1 MALAAA
7 LTAQSTAI
15 TNVSVVEIETG
26 RLLPAQTVVVTG
38 NRITAMGPAAR
49 AMLSANPLTDIRN
62 GAKIEVVIA
71 NGRVLDTAAREAL
84 FKAAEALAARPPS

>member
-1 MALAAA
+1 MRIVMLCWAQWMALAAA

-15 TNVSVVEIETG
+15 TNVSVVDIETG

-38 NRITAMGPAAR
+38 NRISAMGPASR
-49 AMLSANPLTDIRN
+49 Q
-62 GAKIEVVIA
+62 G
-71 NGRVLDTAAREAL
+71 L